1 MSSFNFNNLC
11 LGCMSTLPHPQAVCQ
26 KCGWSRNT
34 SQNLLT
40 QLKQG
45 SVLKNPASGH
55 DYLIGKA
62 QGQGGFGIVYI
73 AWDIANNR
81 RVAIKEY
88 FPTSFVGRDP
98 SNSVVLLN
106 DTPNNK
112 NFFEKQ
118 KHRFYQ
124 EAEKM
129 QMFKDSN
136 SVVKVLDFFE
146 ANHTSYI
153 VMEFIEGQ
161 TFTEILSNQP
171 NKRMSLNVV
180 LPNLSSVVDIL
191 ERIHHTPWRDDNG
204 VLHQGIIHRDI
215 SPENIMFDGING
227 TVKLLDFGAAR
238 VSDPQDP
245 PTGIYKP
252 GYAAYEQEVGTGLYA
267 ASQGPWTDV
276 YAFAATIYRAITGQM
291 PVGATERSLQDTLAL
306 PRNMGIEITAQAEQ
320 ILLKGMAIK
329 YVDRYQS
336 VRQFYDDLVKAAN
349 EVGKIQPTL
358 TIGEFT
364 KNGDNYNA
372 VINYNGD
379 GILNSTVGVIN
390 GNVLTITN
398 PSGNI
403 NGTLTASEGTRFY
416 AATQY
421 FEVHPDKSL
430 IRKIAWAVAAVAL
443 IVAFLMHS
451 KLSTAEGKLLDI
463 QNHIKSNDEQ
473 MEKYHS
479 FAADYGYASS
489 SYYSEKAIVFV
500 NRNSEEKFR
509 IYYDVN
515 GTASFDVIA
524 QDSGMVTVRTEQ
536 DSFDENHKAE
546 IIVKAGDTPGYA
558 TIKFTNTANSET
570 FDVLAVVQ

>member
-45 SVLKNPASGH
+45 SLLKNTATGNE
-55 DYLIGKA
+55 YLIGKA
-62 QGQGGFGIVYI
+62 KGNGGFGIVYI

-88 FPTSFVGRDP
+88 FPTSIVGRDQ
-98 SNSVVLLN
+98 SNTVVLLN

-118 KHRFYQ
+118 KHRFHQ

-129 QMFKDSN
+129 QMFSDSK
-136 SVVKVLDFFE
+136 SVVNVLDFFE
-146 ANHTSYI
+146 ANNTSYI

-161 TFTEILSNQP
+161 TFTEVLNNQP
-171 NKRMSLNVV
+171 NKRMPLKVV
-180 LPNLSSVVDIL
+180 LPNLASLVDIL
-191 ERIHHTPWRDDNG
+191 ERIHHTPWKDDNG
-204 VLHQGIIHRDI
+204 ILHQGIIHRDI
-215 SPENIMFDGING
+215 SPENIMFDGVNG

-238 VSDPQDP
+238 VSDPHDP
-245 PTGIYKP
+245 LTGIYKP
-252 GYAAYEQEVGTGLYA
+252 GYAAYEQEVSTGLYA
-267 ASQGPWTDV
+267 ASQGSWTDV
-276 YAFAATIYRAITGQM
+276 YAFAATIYRAITGQI
-291 PVGATERSLQDTLAL
+291 PVGATQRSIQDTLAL
-306 PRNMGIEITAQAEQ
+306 PSNMGIEITPKAEQ
-320 ILLKGMAIK
+320 VLLKGMAIK
-329 YVDRYQS
+329 YIDRYQS
-336 VRQFYDDLVKAAN
+336 VRQFYDDLVNSEEPVEKN
-349 EVGKIQPTL
+349 HPTL
-358 TIGEFT
+358 TVGEFT
-364 KNGDNYNA
+364 KNGDNYTA
-372 VINYNGD
+372 VIQYNGD
-379 GILNSTVGVIN
+379 GILSSTVGIIN
-390 GNVLTITN
+390 GNILMIQN

-403 NGTLTASEGTRFY
+403 NGTLTASEGTHFY

-421 FEVHPDKSL
+421 FELTPDNSL
-430 IRKIAWAVAAVAL
+430 IRKIAWAIAVVAL

-524 QDSGMVTVRTEQ
+524 QDNGIVTVRTDQ